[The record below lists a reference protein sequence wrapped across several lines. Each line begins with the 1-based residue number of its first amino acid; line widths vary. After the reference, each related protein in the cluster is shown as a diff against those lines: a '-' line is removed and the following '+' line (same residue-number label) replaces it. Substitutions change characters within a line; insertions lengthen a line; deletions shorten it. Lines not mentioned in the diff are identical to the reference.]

1 MAGNI
6 INLIRKDFYALWTA
20 EKGVGVA
27 LFLPIIVFFPTAPV
41 WKFFPLIYMLI
52 ILYTFGMNSF
62 MLEEK
67 YITSR
72 FFASLAVQR
81 REIVLSKYL
90 GIAVIM
96 AVHLVLAYS
105 ANFVFFFAGK
115 LKYQLPP
122 GYFALIL
129 FVASLLISTSF
140 PVYFRYGI
148 TKSMYIIAA
157 LFMGLFLGI
166 MFVLLKKEA
175 LFKEIID
182 FSFTNVFTTSLLLT
196 GMAVLLFVISIRIS
210 SAIYLKRDI

>member
-6 INLIRKDFYALWTA
+6 INLIRKDFYALWT
-20 EKGVGVA
+20 EKGVGAAV
-27 LFLPIIVFFPTAPV
+27 FLPIIIFSPTAPV
-41 WKFFPLIYMLI
+41 WKSFSLIFLLI
-52 ILYTFGMNSF
+52 ILHTFGMNAF

-81 REIVLSKYL
+81 REIVLSRYF
-90 GIAVIM
+90 GIAVII
-96 AVHLVLAYS
+96 AVHLILAYS
-105 ANFVFFFAGK
+105 ANFVFYFAGK

-129 FVASLLISTSF
+129 LVASLLISISF
-140 PVYFRYGI
+140 PVYFRYGM
-148 TKSMYIIAA
+148 TKSMNILAA

-166 MFVLLKKEA
+166 MLVSLKKQG

-182 FSFTNVFTTSLLLT
+182 FSFTNAFTTPLLLT
-196 GMAVLLFVISIRIS
+196 GIAVLLFIISIRIS
-210 SAIYLKRDI
+210 SAIYLKRDL